1 MATEVAYRTDQQK
14 EKEIWEIDMGKKHD
28 SRKTS
33 QSWSL
38 PLPRRRT
45 VDRSPENEE
54 DDGEK
59 MKLADDEEK
68 QWSRE

>member
-1 MATEVAYRTDQQK
+1 MK
-14 EKEIWEIDMGKKHD
+14 
-28 SRKTS
+28 
-33 QSWSL
+33 L
-38 PLPRRRT
+38 PPFLRRRT

-54 DDGEK
+54 DDEE